1 MSLPVPSR
9 LGLTLATALLLPC
22 PALAL
27 AAAPAAATAGTASA
41 DTGGTDSEAGDAGAA
56 DGAGAAGAGRTRRAA
71 PLPAVTV
78 RGGEG
83 YGAEATATATKT
95 DTPLIDVPQQVTVV
109 GAALIRDQAMQGIG
123 DALRYVP
130 GVGIA
135 QGEGNRDTPILRG
148 NSSTADLFVDGV
160 RDDVQYFRD
169 LYNIERVEV
178 LNGPNAM
185 IFGRGGSGGLVNRV
199 TKQPVRESAREAT
212 LVLGA
217 WNRRRASID
226 VNEPMGERV
235 AFRVNAMAEDSEGF
249 RQGFDVQR
257 WGINPTLAL
266 DPGDD
271 TMVVLGAER
280 FHDERTAD
288 RGVPS
293 HAGRPLDVAPET
305 FFGDPRRSRSRAD
318 VDAFDALVTHDF
330 NDSLSLAN
338 RTRIAHYDKFYQN
351 VYPSAVNAAGTR
363 VTIAAYNNAT
373 ERRNLF
379 NQTDLVLRAGT
390 GMVRHTLLAG
400 AEFGRQETDN
410 LRTTGSFPGGG
421 ASCGTSSNTGFCLP
435 IASPIYSGPL
445 LFAPSATD
453 ADNHGVARTAALYV
467 QDQLELGEH
476 WQVVAGL
483 RYDRFEAGLDNHRNA
498 THLDASD
505 GTLSP
510 RLGLV
515 YKPTAE
521 VSVYASGSRA
531 FLPRSGEQLSSLTPS
546 NQALEPEGFRNTEL
560 GVKWNLRPGLMASA
574 AAYRLVRSNVAVL
587 DTTIPGNTTQLALL
601 PGDAQR
607 VRGVE
612 LGLSGNVTERWSLV
626 GALAWQDGEILED
639 IRTSPTA
646 VLPAGTVLAQLPR
659 RSFSLWN
666 RYDFDD
672 AWGVGLGLVSRSA
685 MYSSTS
691 NAVTLPGYVR
701 ADAAL
706 FYRASDAVQL
716 QVNVENLADT
726 RYIATANSDSNISPG
741 SPRSVTVSLHLDF

>member
-1 MSLPVPSR
+1 
-9 LGLTLATALLLPC
+9 
-22 PALAL
+22 
-27 AAAPAAATAGTASA
+27 
-41 DTGGTDSEAGDAGAA
+41 
-56 DGAGAAGAGRTRRAA
+56 
-71 PLPAVTV
+71 
-78 RGGEG
+78 
-83 YGAEATATATKT
+83 
-95 DTPLIDVPQQVTVV
+95 
-109 GAALIRDQAMQGIG
+109 
-123 DALRYVP
+123 
-130 GVGIA
+130 
-135 QGEGNRDTPILRG
+135 
-148 NSSTADLFVDGV
+148 
-160 RDDVQYFRD
+160 
-169 LYNIERVEV
+169 
-178 LNGPNAM
+178 M

-199 TKQPVRESAREAT
+199 TKQPLRQPAREGT
-212 LVLGA
+212 LVLGS
-217 WNRRRASID
+217 WNRRRATID
-226 VNEPMGERV
+226 VNEPLGERA
-235 AFRVNAMAEDSEGF
+235 AFRVNALVEDSEGF
-249 RQGFDVQR
+249 RQSFDVQR

-266 DPGDD
+266 NAGDD
-271 TMVVLGAER
+271 TLVVLGAER
-280 FHDERTAD
+280 FHDDRTAD
-288 RGVPS
+288 RGIPS

-318 VDAFDALVTHDF
+318 VGAFDALATHDF
-330 NDSLSLAN
+330 SDALSLSN

-379 NQTDLVLRAGT
+379 NQTDLVFRAGT
-390 GMVRHTLLAG
+390 GTVRHTLLAG

-421 ASCGTSSNTGFCLP
+421 ASCGTSSNAAFCLP
-435 IASPIYSGPL
+435 IESPIYSGPL

-453 ADNHGVARTAALYV
+453 ADNHGVARSAALYV

-483 RYDRFEAGLDNHRNA
+483 RYDRFEVALDNHRND
-498 THLDASD
+498 THLDSDD

-515 YKPTAE
+515 YKPTAD

-531 FLPRSGEQLSSLTPS
+531 FLPRSGEQLASLTPT
-546 NQALEPEGFRNTEL
+546 NQALEPEGFRNIEL

-574 AAYRLVRSNVAVL
+574 AAYRRVRSNVAVL
-587 DTTIPGNTTQLALL
+587 DTTIPGNTTQLTLL

-612 LGLSGNVTERWSLV
+612 LGLSGNVTGRWSLV
-626 GALAWQDGEILED
+626 GAFAWQDGEILED

-672 AWGVGLGLVSRSA
+672 AWGVGIGLVSRSA

-691 NAVTLPGYVR
+691 NTVTLPGYVR
-701 ADAAL
+701 ADAAV
-706 FYRASDAVQL
+706 FYQASDEVLL
-716 QVNVENLADT
+716 QVNIENLGDT
-726 RYIATANSDSNISPG
+726 RYIASANSDSNISPG
-741 SPRSVTVSLHLDF
+741 SPRAITLSLHLDF